1 MRANPARAPDAVVR
15 QDVTVNDAE
24 PLLRLRGIGKNFGP
38 VHALTDINLDI
49 DRKSVV

>member
-1 MRANPARAPDAVVR
+1 M
-15 QDVTVNDAE
+15 NDAE

-49 DRKSVV
+49 QIGRASCRERV

>member
-1 MRANPARAPDAVVR
+1 MRATRPAPRTGFIR

-38 VHALTDINLDI
+38 VRALIIYRMQLDL
-49 DRKSVV
+49 